1 MNRKRVAVFL
11 SLGFAVS
18 CFFIACKKEQNSFLA
33 ITHVTVID
41 MSGAQPAPG
50 QTVLIEKD
58 KITALGPSDSIP
70 IPAAAQIVDGRG
82 RFLIPG
88 LSDMHLHLTG
98 AGEPNGS
105 REFFLPLLIANG
117 ITSVRDMGGYLDS
130 LIPLRK
136 EIEEGK
142 RLGPRIVFAGP
153 YLDGD
158 PPAFQPAI
166 VVKHRE
172 EAEAAVQTLQQRS
185 VDFIKVQSNLSRDAY
200 FAIADVAKE
209 ENVPFVGH
217 VPDRVT
223 AWEAADA
230 GQRSIEHLT
239 NVLRGCSTKEA
250 DLMRT
255 QFRDSSGGGQLAWQR
270 ELLDTYS
277 GENAAK
283 LIAKFRE
290 RQTWQTAT
298 LILLRNVAFP
308 SADPNLTTD
317 PRAKYVP
324 RKLLATWNEGYAQQ
338 INRATPAQVS
348 LREALLEKSLSIV
361 GQMQRGG
368 VKILAGTDSAAP
380 YVFPGF
386 SLHEELALLVQ
397 AGLTPMEALQTAT
410 RNPAEFLSKLDS
422 QGTIVVGKN
431 ADLLLLDANPLDD
444 LRNTQKIRAVVIRGK
459 LLDRTALDQLLADAA
474 KFATDH

>member
-1 MNRKRVAVFL
+1 M
-11 SLGFAVS
+11 
-18 CFFIACKKEQNSFLA
+18 
-33 ITHVTVID
+33 
-41 MSGAQPAPG
+41 
-50 QTVLIEKD
+50 
-58 KITALGPSDSIP
+58 
-70 IPAAAQIVDGRG
+70 
-82 RFLIPG
+82 
-88 LSDMHLHLTG
+88 
-98 AGEPNGS
+98 
-105 REFFLPLLIANG
+105 
-117 ITSVRDMGGYLDS
+117 
-130 LIPLRK
+130 
-136 EIEEGK
+136 
-142 RLGPRIVFAGP
+142 
-153 YLDGD
+153 
-158 PPAFQPAI
+158 
-166 VVKHRE
+166 
-172 EAEAAVQTLQQRS
+172 
-185 VDFIKVQSNLSRDAY
+185 
-200 FAIADVAKE
+200 
-209 ENVPFVGH
+209 
-217 VPDRVT
+217 T

-255 QFRDSSGGGQLAWQR
+255 QSRDSSGGGQLAWQR